1 MAVNSLSDIDSLLQP
16 GDVVFYSTRSQ
27 RGSSVSFRDYDHM
40 GIVVGLTRNSQYQIT
55 GYRLLQG
62 RKPGTNA
69 QVSSYHKR
77 ATNNDRPLGNG
88 NQYLVGIAKLCR
100 GSMCTCEG
108 DNLAGMLESK
118 PVEPNAPAAVDVAKA
133 EPALEEPE
141 VVKVSAGDIGTE
153 VKLPNGKRKKVLQ
166 VLKGGASYYAEYF
179 HGRLTAN
186 GERFDMNAMT
196 AAHKTLPFG
205 TWVRVRRTDTGKSVI
220 VRINDRGP
228 FIKGR
233 IIDLSKE
240 AGRRLGLMKIGV
252 AKVEVDVLG

>member
-1 MAVNSLSDIDSLLQP
+1 
-16 GDVVFYSTRSQ
+16 
-27 RGSSVSFRDYDHM
+27 
-40 GIVVGLTRNSQYQIT
+40 
-55 GYRLLQG
+55 
-62 RKPGTNA
+62 
-69 QVSSYHKR
+69 
-77 ATNNDRPLGNG
+77 
-88 NQYLVGIAKLCR
+88 
-100 GSMCTCEG
+100 
-108 DNLAGMLESK
+108 MLESK